1 MLLDLQAPGDC
12 LITGLCGI
20 TSRVSP
26 VASGVMF
33 LALGL
38 VAVGVWRIR
47 AARRR
52 EPR

>member
-1 MLLDLQAPGDC
+1 MLPHIQVVPGDC

-38 VAVGVWRIR
+38 VAIGVWRIR
-47 AARRR
+47 RRR